1 MAMETAQAN
10 LKVTNNASSV
20 ERFTVQNLPK
30 FSSLHEFE
38 L

>member
-1 MAMETAQAN
+1 MAMETLQAK
-10 LKVTNNASSV
+10 LKVTNEAQF

-30 FSSLHEFE
+30 VSSVHEFE